1 MVAFSTPYVL
11 LGSAATECS
20 NRRRRACLLVL
31 NVAGMA
37 LLLAVASSVHFP
49 VAPILRAAS
58 ATSVPRFVLAERDGD
73 LTPVPIVLLHG
84 VGDSSTNQGMA
95 SLCES
100 VRRNIPGT
108 YVVCASVADGTASFT
123 MPMEAQIDALAA
135 SLAADTHLAA
145 GFHAIGLSQGGL
157 VLRGYVERCVAPPV
171 RRLITIST
179 PHSGIGAC
187 PAGRLWAYLC
197 PLFSWSPYSLPITF
211 SEYWKD
217 VTDGRDA
224 YLSSSRWL
232 ADVNNERRSATPADV
247 SLLASR
253 RAGMLALE
261 RYVLVE
267 ALNDSFVVPRQ
278 STTHGYWAWGH
289 KDVVLPMRQTPE
301 YLADNLALRSLDQS
315 GRLRT
320 LGFIGDHLEF
330 NASFWVDA
338 VLAQLQ
344 D

>member
-1 MVAFSTPYVL
+1 MVVFASPYVL
-11 LGSAATECS
+11 VGSAATART
-20 NRRRRACLLVL
+20 NWRRHAGLLVL
-31 NVAGMA
+31 IVAGAA
-37 LLLAVASSVHFP
+37 LLLAVASSVRLP
-49 VAPILRAAS
+49 VAPVLGAVG
-58 ATSVPRFVLAERDGD
+58 ATSLSGLLLAERDGG
-73 LTPVPIVLLHG
+73 PAVVLLHG

-95 SLCES
+95 SLCDS
-100 VRRNIPGT
+100 VRQRIPGS
-108 YVVCASVADGTASFT
+108 YVVCASVAEGTASLT
-123 MPMEAQIDALAA
+123 MSMEAQIDALAA
-135 SLAADTHLAA
+135 SLAADARLAS

-187 PAGRLWAYLC
+187 PTGKLWAYLC
-197 PLFSWSPYSLPITF
+197 PLFAWSPYGLPITF
-211 SEYWKD
+211 SDYWKD
-217 VTDGRDA
+217 VAAGREA

-232 ADVNNERRSATPADV
+232 ADVNNERRNQADDRR
-247 SLLASR
+247 LAVR

-267 ALNDSFVVPRQ
+267 AVNDSFVVPRQ

-289 KDVVLPMRQTPE
+289 KGVVVPMRQTPE
-301 YLADNLALRSLDQS
+301 YREDRLGLRSLDES
-315 GRLRT
+315 GRLRMF
-320 LGFIGDHLEF
+320 GFQGDHLEF
-330 NASFWVDA
+330 NASFWVGA